1 MNRKIKLQLI
11 CGVIIA
17 VLMCF
22 GCVTTKGAGPKQAI
36 PPESPFTK
44 IKTGMGEQQ
53 VQDLLGLYNDFEV
66 KATAKGYI
74 PFYQVFGGKAIQT
87 IQYYKGQG
95 RIYFEGDGISSRVV
109 KIEYDPTE
117 DGYK

>member
-44 IKTGMGEQQ
+44 IKTGMGTTQ
-53 VQDLLGLYNDFEV
+53 VQDLLGIFNDFKV
-66 KATAKGYI
+66 KAMPQGYI
-74 PFYQVFGGKAIQT
+74 PFYRILGGNAVQS

-95 RIYFEGDGISSRVV
+95 RIYFEGDGISSSVV

-117 DGYK
+117 DGYQ

>member
-1 MNRKIKLQLI
+1 MNRKNKLQLI

-22 GCVTTKGAGPKQAI
+22 GCVTTKGAVTKTI
-36 PPESPFTK
+36 PPESPFAK
-44 IKTGMGEQQ
+44 IKTGMGGQQ
-53 VQDLLGLYNDFEV
+53 VQDLLGQCNDYEI
-66 KATAKGYI
+66 KPMATGYI
-74 PFYQVFGGKAIQT
+74 PFYSTLGGSVLQT

-95 RIYFEGDGISSRVV
+95 RIYYEGDGFNDRVV